1 MARKKLDEFH
11 YHEALDRA
19 NSINIMI
26 EELLTFHPVIKKHKD
41 IQKELDKATRSITE
55 VYCMVSKESDEIFN
69 K

>member
-26 EELLTFHPVIKKHKD
+26 EELLTFHPVVTKHKE
-41 IQKELDKATRSITE
+41 IQKELDKAVYSISE
-55 VYCMVSKESDEIFN
+55 VYQMIGNKSEEIFN